1 MKDNKGFWNRW
12 AKRYDATMKN
22 DQQTY
27 ARIASR
33 MKQTLNWNMAVLELA
48 CGTGILSERLAGSVK
63 LLESTDFSEKMIRKQ
78 KSGLPLPV
86 CTTRCRTRPI
96 CPMLTSPSMQW

>member
-33 MKQTLNWNMAVLELA
+33 MKQTLNWNMAVLED
-48 CGTGILSERLAGSVK
+48 RKSV
-63 LLESTDFSEKMIRKQ
+63 
-78 KSGLPLPV
+78 V
-86 CTTRCRTRPI
+86 
-96 CPMLTSPSMQW
+96 